1 MLSTALREFHISRVS
16 RSRYQFSDTL
26 FAFNGNV
33 IFANFHAARVF
44 AQKMNDKRDVVNF
57 PERAVRAGQINA
69 MGLIDELLH
78 VVVARYR
85 RQRVPDVMAH
95 ALKHLEAQLGLERV
109 DELLRAFADEFP
121 PVAVHRGLLSLQ
133 EYLGSSSEG
142 VPHREVVLEEMLLL
156 WLANIN
162 PGFSPFIELFDD
174 THLAKGT
181 LYAQAMTGLQKF
193 FETQPRFGPQN
204 QTLIEMLRAPALAS
218 PHSLEGQLDY
228 MRVHW
233 GDILG
238 EYLYRLLSSL
248 DFLSEEEKMFFG
260 PGPGPSLVYEF
271 GGMEAEPENFS
282 PDSDWMPRLVLIAKN
297 AYVWLDQLSKEYRRE
312 LRTLDQVP
320 DAELDKLAHWG
331 ITGLWLIGLWQ
342 RSEASKRIK
351 QIMGNLDAVAS
362 AYSLDAYRI
371 ADDLG
376 GESAYEN
383 LKQRAWAR
391 GIRMASDMVP
401 NHMGIDSRWVI
412 EHPDWFVSL
421 PYPPFPT
428 YAFGGENLSHDS
440 RVGIYLEDHYY
451 SRSDAAVTFKRVDH
465 WTGDTRYIYHG
476 NDGTSMPWNDTAQ
489 LNYLLPEVREAV
501 IQTILAVARRSPII
515 RFDAAMTLA
524 KRHYQ
529 RLWFPEPGTG
539 GDIPSRADFG
549 MSKTD
554 FDAAIPE
561 EFWRE
566 VVDRVAREAPDTLLL
581 AEAFWL
587 MEGYFVRTLG
597 MHRVYNSAFMN
608 MLRDEKNA
616 EYRQVM
622 KNTLEFDPQV
632 LKRYV
637 NFMNNPDER
646 TAVDQFGKGDKYFGI
661 CTMMSTLP
669 GLPMFGHGQVEGYT
683 EKYGMEYQRAYWNE
697 MPDGYLVDRHARQI
711 FPLLH
716 RRYLFAEVEN
726 FLLYDFFTPDGSVDE
741 NVFAYS
747 NRVGDQRALVIYHN
761 KYAETHGYVRLSAA
775 YAVKD
780 ASGEKSLAQRSLAE
794 GLGLPRDADAYLIFR
809 DAVGGMEY
817 IRNARTLY
825 DQGVYAELLAYQVHV
840 FVDFRVVQDNVW
852 RHYSQLAA
860 YLNGRGVPNMD
871 EALKELFLA
880 PVHSPFRMLVSD
892 PAFNWLRDAAVSKP
906 EQEVAAL
913 VLDQVEQKMRDLLN
927 AVVQVT
933 QGKGPAKEIAH
944 DIRNLLAEILRL
956 PVRLA
961 TLKSDTP
968 QFGDAVAYLLESWP
982 LQDPAGWGTLLS
994 FLFTH
999 PLGKIVDAEAF
1010 AGVSGSWV
1018 DEWLLG
1024 KLIAS
1029 ALRDADVE
1037 DEQAWYAV
1045 SAVKM
1050 LIACLDLPGESVI
1063 PDAPIVDSS
1072 AYLLLH
1078 RALQIQEV
1086 QTYLGVNRH
1095 QGVLWFNKE
1104 AFERWLWWL
1113 LLLHTLNSLQ
1123 TCETDKDLCES
1134 LSAFYELIE
1143 QLREAELQS
1152 GYQVS
1157 QLLEGVKR

>member
-1 MLSTALREFHISRVS
+1 MPRTALKEFHISRAS

-33 IFANFHAARVF
+33 IFANFHAARIF
-44 AQKMNDKRDVVNF
+44 AQKMNDKRDVVTF

-78 VVVARYR
+78 VVVAQYR
-85 RQRVPDVMAH
+85 RHRVSDVMAL
-95 ALKHLEAQLGLERV
+95 ALKHLEGQLGRERV
-109 DELLRAFADEFP
+109 DELLHAFADEFP
-121 PVAVHRGLLSLQ
+121 PVAVHRGILSLQ
-133 EYLGSSSEG
+133 AYLDGASEG
-142 VPHREVVLEEMLLL
+142 VPHREVVLEEMILL
-156 WLANIN
+156 WLANVN
-162 PGFSPFIELFDD
+162 PGFAPFIELFDD
-174 THLAKGT
+174 TRLAKET
-181 LYAQAMTGLQKF
+181 LYAQAVTGLQKF

-218 PHSLEGQLDY
+218 PHSLEGQLEY
-228 MRVHW
+228 MRIHW
-233 GDILG
+233 TDLLG

-248 DFLSEEEKMFFG
+248 DFLSEEEKVFFG

-282 PDSDWMPRLVLIAKN
+282 PDSDWMPRLVLLAKN
-297 AYVWLDQLSKEYRRE
+297 AYVWLDQLSKEYQRE

-331 ITGLWLIGLWQ
+331 LTGLWLIGLWQ
-342 RSEASKRIK
+342 RSDASKRIK

-376 GESAYEN
+376 GESAYDN
-383 LKQRAWAR
+383 LKQRAWSR

-401 NHMGIDSRWVI
+401 NHMGIDSRWVV

-421 PYPPFPT
+421 PYPPFPSYT
-428 YAFGGENLSHDS
+428 FDGENLSRDDH
-440 RVGIYLEDHYY
+440 VGIYLEDHYY
-451 SRSDAAVTFKRVDH
+451 SRSDAAVSFKRVDN

-646 TAVDQFGKGDKYFGI
+646 TAVDQFGKGDKYFGV
-661 CTMMSTLP
+661 CTLMATLP

-697 MPDGYLVDRHARQI
+697 IPDGHLVDRHVRQL

-716 RRYLFAEVEN
+716 RRYLFAEVNN
-726 FLLYDFFTPDGSVDE
+726 FLLYDFFTPEGHVDE

-747 NRVGDQRALVIYHN
+747 NRIGDQRSLVIYHN
-761 KYAETHGYVRLSAA
+761 KYAETRGYVRLSAA

-780 ASGEKSLAQRSLAE
+780 AAGEKSLAQCSLAD
-794 GLGLPRDADAYLIFR
+794 GLGIPCDSNVYMIFR
-809 DAVGGMEY
+809 DVVNGMEY
-817 IRNARTLY
+817 IRNARTLCE
-825 DQGVYAELLAYQVHV
+825 QGLYAELNAYHVHV
-840 FVDFRVVQDNVW
+840 FVDFREVHDNVW

-860 YLNGRGVPNMD
+860 YLNGRGVPNME

-880 PVHSPFRMLVSD
+880 PVHSPFRMLVSE
-892 PAFNWLRDAAVSKP
+892 PAFTWLRDAAATEP
-906 EQEVAAL
+906 EQEVSTL
-913 VLDQVEQKMRDLLN
+913 ILDQVEQKMRDLLQ
-927 AVVQVT
+927 AVAQVT
-933 QGKGPAKEIAH
+933 QGKGEAKTIAR
-944 DIRNLLAEILRL
+944 DVRELLAEALRL
-956 PVRLA
+956 PVYLA
-961 TLKSDTP
+961 TLKSDDVR
-968 QFGDAVAYLLESWP
+968 FADAVAYLLEAWP
-982 LQDPAGWGTLLS
+982 REDPERWGTLLS
-994 FLFTH
+994 FIFTH
-999 PLGKIVDAEAF
+999 ALGKIVDAEDF
-1010 AGVSGSWV
+1010 AGVSCSWV

-1024 KLIAS
+1024 KLIAG
-1029 ALRDADVE
+1029 ALRDAEVE
-1037 DEQAWYAV
+1037 EGQAWYAV

-1050 LIACLDLPGESVI
+1050 LIACLDLPGAGAE
-1063 PDAPIVDSS
+1063 PDAAVEESS
-1072 AYLLLH
+1072 AYRVLY
-1078 RALQIQEV
+1078 RALQIHEV

-1095 QGVLWFNKE
+1095 QGILWFNKE
-1104 AFERWLWWL
+1104 AFDHWLWWL
-1113 LLLHTLNSLQ
+1113 MLTHTLNLLQ
-1123 TCETDKDLCES
+1123 TGATDETLCEGVV
-1134 LSAFYELIE
+1134 AFYGIIE

-1152 GYQVS
+1152 GYQVP